1 MVGAKV
7 KRFIGIIQAKYDND
21 VDLGVSSEYG
31 DKGTDLASLL
41 ELEQQELIS
50 LFAYWRQS

>member
-7 KRFIGIIQAKYDND
+7 KRFIGIIQAKYDGD
-21 VDLGVSSEYG
+21 MDLGISSRYG

-41 ELEQQELIS
+41 ELEK
-50 LFAYWRQS
+50 